1 MGPDAAAVPDGDYVT
16 RSEAETF
23 SLAERL
29 GRSFAGRE
37 VVLLY
42 GGLGAGKT
50 VFAKG
55 LAAGL
60 GVSDP
65 ADVCSPSY
73 CLVNV
78 YRGRADIYH
87 IDLYRLSDP
96 REILDLG
103 WEDYLG
109 EGVVIVEWA
118 EKVPFDLPG
127 RRVTIEPGEGDERR
141 IRISRDAG
149 PAPGPA

>member
-1 MGPDAAAVPDGDYVT
+1 MGGTAGAREERAVT

-23 SLAERL
+23 ELARRL
-29 GRSFAGRE
+29 ASGFSGRE
-37 VVLLY
+37 VVLLV

-60 GVSDP
+60 GV
-65 ADVCSPSY
+65 ADVDRVCSPSY
-73 CLVNV
+73 CLVNL
-78 YRGRADIYH
+78 YRGRFPIAH
-87 IDLYRLSDP
+87 VDLYRLETP
-96 REILDLG
+96 REIEDLG

-118 EKVPFDLPG
+118 DRLPFALRG
-127 RRVTIEPGEGDERR
+127 IRVTIEAGEGDERTITIDR
-141 IRISRDAG
+141 
-149 PAPGPA
+149 